1 MRASSCV
8 QPAVNNQKVRL
19 NNEWMKMLRRDIG
32 SLTHF
37 QFAQASA
44 QSEEKSTCLEKP
56 HRAAQKY
63 VPITMM
69 LR

>member
-1 MRASSCV
+1 
-8 QPAVNNQKVRL
+8 
-19 NNEWMKMLRRDIG
+19 MLRRDIG